1 MEERMATV
9 NLTAE
14 EQALLVR
21 LLEGALGETRVEVH
35 RTHFSPDFREALKQE
50 EARIRALL
58 AKLGQAP
65 AGAEPTAATPPQA

>member
-1 MEERMATV
+1 MVTV

-50 EARIRALL
+50 EARIRELL
-58 AKLGQAP
+58 AKLGRSP
-65 AGAEPTAATPPQA
+65 AGVGPGAGAPPPA